1 MAPSALP
8 RTSSLPKNPPK
19 SNVENLKVQT
29 HIVETSKNGHSD
41 GSRIKSY
48 PSSIRSDRTFSVK
61 RDLRPNYISLGLEFL
76 EDILM
81 FLEWMKNR
89 IDAIN
94 LANSKRTKDILSTL
108 IPSILDF
115 SQDLEN
121 RPHDGTGE
129 SRLDFYNT
137 FRLLR
142 KELNNDEAVNG
153 KDSA

>member
-1 MAPSALP
+1 
-8 RTSSLPKNPPK
+8 
-19 SNVENLKVQT
+19 
-29 HIVETSKNGHSD
+29 
-41 GSRIKSY
+41 
-48 PSSIRSDRTFSVK
+48 
-61 RDLRPNYISLGLEFL
+61 
-76 EDILM
+76 M

-153 KDSA
+153 KDLA

>member
-29 HIVETSKNGHSD
+29 QIIETSKDDHSD
-41 GSRIKSY
+41 GDSIKSY
-48 PSSIRSDRTFSVK
+48 RSSVRSDRTFSVK

-108 IPSILDF
+108 IPLILDF

-121 RPHDGTGE
+121 RPYNGAGE